1 MLLVPVT
8 ILGVWLKLVRI
19 RAFYPGSSLFDVA
32 AKTSSDLAFGLAWLL
47 LWLVACQLARGAL
60 RVVLFYLAH
69 VATLVVNLVIVVNHE
84 YMMRTG
90 GPVTW
95 DYFVTVF
102 EQFGEYAEVLAT
114 QATAESTAL
123 LIGVAIGG
131 LSISLISLT
140 MNLST
145 NPWAISEIAFWLVP
159 ASLTMKKSLKLYQ

>member
-1 MLLVPVT
+1 MWGRLLVLLVPVT

-102 EQFGEYAEVLAT
+102 EQFGE
-114 QATAESTAL
+114 
-123 LIGVAIGG
+123 
-131 LSISLISLT
+131 
-140 MNLST
+140 
-145 NPWAISEIAFWLVP
+145 
-159 ASLTMKKSLKLYQ
+159 